1 MRKEI
6 RMKKFFMF
14 LFLILLLLPVMAFAE
29 GELPTEPFTW
39 AYLVTI
45 GGATVAVLLFVQV
58 IKLPLDKIWKIPT
71 KIVVY
76 VISLIVLLL
85 ATYFTTGLNASDGF
99 LAAFNALI
107 VTAAAWGLY
116 EVTFR
121 KLDEK

>member
-1 MRKEI
+1 
-6 RMKKFFMF
+6 MKKLFMF

-76 VISLIVLLL
+76 FVSLIVLLL
-85 ATYFTTGLNASDGF
+85 ATYFTTGLTASDGF

-116 EVTFR
+116 EVTFK

>member
-1 MRKEI
+1 
-6 RMKKFFMF
+6 MKKFFMF

-58 IKLPLDKIWKIPT
+58 IKMPLDKIWKIPT

-76 VISLIVLLL
+76 FVSLVVLLL
-85 ATYFTTGLNASDGF
+85 ATHFTTGLTVSDGF

-116 EVTFR
+116 GVTFK

>member
-14 LFLILLLLPVMAFAE
+14 LLLILLLLPVMAFAE

-76 VISLIVLLL
+76 FVSLIVLLL
-85 ATYFTTGLNASDGF
+85 ATHFTTGLTVSDGF

-116 EVTFR
+116 EVTFK

>member
-1 MRKEI
+1 
-6 RMKKFFMF
+6 MKKLFMF

-76 VISLIVLLL
+76 FVSLIVL
-85 ATYFTTGLNASDGF
+85 
-99 LAAFNALI
+99 
-107 VTAAAWGLY
+107 
-116 EVTFR
+116 
-121 KLDEK
+121 

>member
-1 MRKEI
+1 
-6 RMKKFFMF
+6 MKKFFMF

-58 IKLPLDKIWKIPT
+58 IKMPLDKIWKIPT

-85 ATYFTTGLNASDGF
+85 ATYFTTGLTASDGF

-116 EVTFR
+116 EVTFK

>member
-1 MRKEI
+1 
-6 RMKKFFMF
+6 MKKFFMF

-76 VISLIVLLL
+76 FVSLIVLLL
-85 ATYFTTGLNASDGF
+85 ATHFTTGLTVSDGF

-121 KLDEK
+121 KSDEKKLE

>member
-14 LFLILLLLPVMAFAE
+14 LLLILLLLPVMAFAE

-76 VISLIVLLL
+76 FVSLIVLLL
-85 ATYFTTGLNASDGF
+85 ATYFTTGLTVSDGF

-116 EVTFR
+116 EVTFK